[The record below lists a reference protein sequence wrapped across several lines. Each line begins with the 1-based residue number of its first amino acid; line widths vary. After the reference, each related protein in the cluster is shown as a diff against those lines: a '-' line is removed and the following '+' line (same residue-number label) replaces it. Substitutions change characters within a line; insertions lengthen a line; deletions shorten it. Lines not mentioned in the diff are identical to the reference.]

1 MQAEDC
7 KMNCCTIWFQ
17 IDHFQR
23 VFLSHETLRE
33 WKQGKG
39 RGNDL
44 FWGVCLPALVSR
56 EFTGLKKK
64 KEKKK
69 KQENSIGRALSILD
83 LWEKKQRMLL
93 LCQAYILLISSIVFT
108 LYCMLS
114 SSLVRERKG

>member
-44 FWGVCLPALVSR
+44 FWGGYVSPLWLAGSLP
-56 EFTGLKKK
+56 E
-64 KEKKK
+64 
-69 KQENSIGRALSILD
+69 
-83 LWEKKQRMLL
+83 
-93 LCQAYILLISSIVFT
+93 
-108 LYCMLS
+108 
-114 SSLVRERKG
+114 